1 MLALKSDLL
10 AKLSDPQIDAMV
22 EVMLLGASADGEL
35 DYAELVQLRKSL
47 MAIDDLWLSHI
58 DLDQRIASAKTRIA
72 SQTRAERLAALKS
85 ALVEENQSVAALEM
99 AALVMAA
106 DGIIRTSERDL
117 MLEAAEAL
125 GVDSQVA
132 ADIMAKVAKLTP

>member
-10 AKLSDPQIDAMV
+10 AKLTDPQIDAMV

-47 MAIDDLWLSHI
+47 MTIDDLWLSHI
-58 DLDQRIASAKTRIA
+58 DLDQRITSAKSRIVGQ
-72 SQTRAERLAALKS
+72 SRADRLAALKT
-85 ALVEENQSVAALEM
+85 ALGGESQRIAALEM

-125 GVDSQVA
+125 GVDSQIA
-132 ADIMAKVAKLTP
+132 ADIMAKVAKLTS